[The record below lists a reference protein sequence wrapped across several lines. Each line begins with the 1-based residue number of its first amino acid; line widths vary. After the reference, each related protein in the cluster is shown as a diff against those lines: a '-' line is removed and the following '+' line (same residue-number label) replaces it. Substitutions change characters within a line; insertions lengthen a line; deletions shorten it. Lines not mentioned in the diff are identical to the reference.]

1 MCHTVVPERSLE
13 EGGEVKYLASSP
25 GGWGLVGAE
34 KGFVGGGLSLGVCG
48 GDSEDVGGGEFG
60 GLWG

>member
-34 KGFVGGGLSLGVCG
+34 KGFG
-48 GDSEDVGGGEFG
+48 GGGEFG
-60 GLWG
+60 GLWGC